1 MTWLALSWGF
11 YVSYGAMWVL
21 LLVTATGVFLLFRHF
36 GLVSLGT
43 VEGVQRDGLPVGEP
57 APGVEVAAGDGR
69 PIRWAPSVST
79 PTLLLFAASGCD
91 PCELVLPY
99 AAHLTS
105 SNGSDLDVVTIFSG
119 RAENATAMKEQ
130 LELPFPCFAEAGGN
144 ASNEYRVR
152 VTPFAFVIGDD
163 QRIRAKGLCGT
174 PIRLKELL
182 AAGGLEDTAARLDP
196 LIERDMA
203 ERLAATLSSTGG
215 SS

>member
-1 MTWLALSWGF
+1 MTWLALSSAF

-36 GLVSLGT
+36 GLVSLGS

-57 APGVEVAAGDGR
+57 APVVEVSTGDGR
-69 PIRWAPSVST
+69 PVTWTPSPST
-79 PTLLLFAASGCD
+79 PTLLLFAAAGCD

-99 AAHLTS
+99 AAHLMN
-105 SNGSDLDVVTIFSG
+105 SNGSDLDVVTIVSG
-119 RAENATAMKEQ
+119 RVENATAVREQ
-130 LELPFPCFAEAGGN
+130 LKLPFPCFAEAGGN
-144 ASNEYRVR
+144 ASDEYRVR

-163 QRIRAKGLCGT
+163 RRIRAKGLCGT

-182 AAGGLEDTAARLDP
+182 AAGGLDETAARLDP
-196 LIERDMA
+196 LIERDAA

>member
-1 MTWLALSWGF
+1 
-11 YVSYGAMWVL
+11 
-21 LLVTATGVFLLFRHF
+21 VFLLFRHF

-57 APGVEVAAGDGR
+57 APAVDVSTGDGR
-69 PIRWAPSVST
+69 PVAWSPGSAA
-79 PTLLLFAASGCD
+79 PTLLLFAAPGCD

-99 AAHLTS
+99 AAHLTT
-105 SNGSDLDVVTIFSG
+105 SNGSDLDVVTIVSG
-119 RAENATAMKEQ
+119 RAENATAVQEQ

-163 QRIRAKGLCGT
+163 RRIRSKGLCGT
-174 PIRLKELL
+174 PVRLKELL
-182 AAGGLEDTAARLDP
+182 AAGGLDTTAARLDP
-196 LIERDMA
+196 LIERDAA